1 MDKIVYILIFR
12 SLDGER
18 EDKTFELKFIKHSL

>member
-1 MDKIVYILIFR
+1 VYILIFR